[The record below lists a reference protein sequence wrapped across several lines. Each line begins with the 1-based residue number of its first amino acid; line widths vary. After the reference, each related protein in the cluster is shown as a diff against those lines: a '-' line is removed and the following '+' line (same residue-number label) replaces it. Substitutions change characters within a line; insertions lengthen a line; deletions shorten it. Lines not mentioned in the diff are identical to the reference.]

1 MALSSIL
8 SVPPA
13 LYYPKFRAYWFGTLA
28 SVMGFQIFIFA
39 QLWLVHSMTG
49 SALYLGYV
57 GLATATPSILLN
69 LIGGVYADKLDQRK
83 LIIITQLING
93 LLMLTLATLTMLDKV
108 MVWHVLILGF
118 TSGAVGA
125 FDQPARQAMYPQ
137 LIDRKVM
144 VSAVALNSVLWQG
157 TRIFVPPIAGL
168 IIAVAGT
175 ATAFYIASMG
185 SLVMAG
191 VLLMLKTSNISSVS
205 GQSAMRNMMEG
216 LRFITSNSIFAY
228 LIGLTFFNSL
238 FGMTYITL
246 MPIFAVDMLKVGAQ
260 GQGVLLG
267 ASGVGALLTT
277 IWFSSRSSRENKS
290 KFIIGGI
297 ILSGLCV
304 AGFSLSADYLNNL
317 LLAMGLMFC
326 VGIFNSAFM
335 VSVMSSL
342 QLMVPDAMRG
352 RVMGFYGMTW
362 SIMPLGGMQAGALGS
377 VIGVSSAVALGGLL
391 VSTVG
396 AVVVAVNKQIR
407 EL

>member
-1 MALSSIL
+1 MSLPSIL
-8 SVPPA
+8 HVPPA

-28 SVMGFQIFIFA
+28 SVMGFQIFLFA

-69 LIGGVYADKLDQRK
+69 LIGGVYADKVDQRK

-93 LLMLTLATLTMLDKV
+93 ILMLTLATLTMLDKV

-168 IIAVAGT
+168 IIAIAGT

-191 VLLMLKTSNISSVS
+191 VLIMLKTPEVSSASKHSAISNMI
-205 GQSAMRNMMEG
+205 EG

-228 LIGLTFFNSL
+228 LIGMTFFNSL

-246 MPIFAVDMLKVGAQ
+246 MPVFAVDMLKIGSE
-260 GQGVLLG
+260 GQGLLLG
-267 ASGVGALLTT
+267 VSGVGALITT
-277 IWFSSRSSRENKS
+277 IWFSSRPNVGNRS
-290 KFIIGGI
+290 KFIVGGV

-304 AGFSLSADYLNNL
+304 AGFSMSADYLSNYF
-317 LLAMGLMFC
+317 LAMGLMFL
-326 VGIFNSAFM
+326 VGVFNSAFM

-342 QLMVPDAMRG
+342 QLMVPDRMRG

-362 SIMPLGGMQAGALGS
+362 SIMPLGAMLAGVLGS
-377 VIGVSSAVALGGLL
+377 FIGVSSAVALGGLL
-391 VSTVG
+391 VSTFG
-396 AVVVAVNKQIR
+396 VVVIAINKQIR